1 MDSQENGRQEVP
13 REFLEEQQL
22 LKLLEGILNGQDEGS
37 QKRKRLVSYCRSR
50 GFEESIMW
58 AKLALY
64 RQQGPAEVPFF
75 IEHVSLFGYKQQKL
89 RQRILELI
97 GKQPRESLGD
107 FRELL
112 CFRKYFLERLEY
124 VSELLVY
131 FFLEREKGL
140 WRESQDSSVYTNYF
154 NHKLFSEFNAIN
166 EIIADSAG
174 LKKLRSEY
182 ESRLLEQELD
192 EDVPL

>member
-1 MDSQENGRQEVP
+1 MNSQENGKQKVSQEFS
-13 REFLEEQQL
+13 EAQQM
-22 LKLLEGILNGQDEGS
+22 LKLLEGILNGRDEAS
-37 QKRKRLVSYCRSR
+37 QKRKRLVRYCRSR
-50 GFEESIMW
+50 GIEESCMW

-64 RQQGPAEVPFF
+64 RQHGPAEEVSSF
-75 IEHVSLFGYKQQKL
+75 IEQVSLGYKQQKL
-89 RQRILELI
+89 RQRIVELI
-97 GKQPRESLGD
+97 GMQSFSSLED

-131 FFLEREKGL
+131 FFLEREKGP

-154 NHKLFSEFNAIN
+154 NQKLFSEFNAID
-166 EIIADSAG
+166 EIIADSDG
-174 LKKLRSEY
+174 LDELRDRY

>member
-1 MDSQENGRQEVP
+1 MNSQENGRQEVS
-13 REFLEEQQL
+13 REFSEAQQL
-22 LKLLEGILNGQDEGS
+22 LKLLEGILDGQDEAS
-37 QKRKRLVSYCRSR
+37 QKRKRLMEYCRSR
-50 GFEESIMW
+50 GLEESSMW

-64 RQQGPAEVPFF
+64 RQHGPAEVPFCV
-75 IEHVSLFGYKQQKL
+75 EHVSLFGHKQQKL
-89 RQRILELI
+89 RQRIIELI
-97 GKQPRESLGD
+97 GKQPLSGLED
-107 FRELL
+107 FRALL

-131 FFLEREKGL
+131 FFLEREKGP

-174 LKKLRSEY
+174 VEELRSEY
-182 ESRLLEQELD
+182 ESRLLDQALD
-192 EDVPL
+192 EDAPL

>member
-1 MDSQENGRQEVP
+1 MNDHENGGAEVS
-13 REFLEEQQL
+13 REFSEAQQM
-22 LKLLEGILNGQDEGS
+22 LKLLEGILEGRDEGS
-37 QKRKRLVSYCRSR
+37 QKRKRLVRYCRSR
-50 GFEESIMW
+50 GIEESCMW

-64 RQQGPAEVPFF
+64 RQHGAAEEISSF

-89 RQRILELI
+89 RQRIVELI
-97 GKQPRESLGD
+97 GKQSLSSLED

-112 CFRKYFLERLEY
+112 SFRKCFLERLEY

-166 EIIADSAG
+166 EIVADSDG
-174 LKKLRSEY
+174 LEELRDRY
-182 ESRLLEQELD
+182 ESRLLAIALS
-192 EDVPL
+192 